1 MTITDFEGQLIRLTA
16 RQWSHIIGGHPD
28 MLGMEWAVRE
38 TLEDPEEV
46 RKSRDDPNTVKL
58 YYRRYTITGAGGKM
72 VCVVAKFLE
81 NDAFILTA
89 YQTYKVIPGELIWPK
104 ES

>member
-1 MTITDFEGQLIRLTA
+1 MDGK
-16 RQWSHIIGGHPD
+16 QWA
-28 MLGMEWAVRE
+28 MRE
-38 TLEDPEEV
+38 TLEDPEQV

-58 YYRRYTITGAGGKM
+58 YYRRYSGTEASSKFT
-72 VCVVAKFLE
+72 CVIVKFME

-89 YQTYKVIPGELIWPK
+89 YETYRIMPGELIWQK